1 MSLDRAYWTEVA
13 AIFDAVVDL
22 DDAERAAVLDDR
34 CANRSAMRAE
44 IEQLLMRDALEGAL
58 VTDVTRSLDA
68 EPRAPAVG
76 STIGSFHLMEV
87 IGVGGTGTV
96 YRAQRSD
103 EDFSHQ
109 VAVKIIASPVSQ
121 IDAARRFR
129 AERQI
134 LASLRHPHIVML
146 LDGGVTDASHA
157 YLIMEYVDG
166 VPISRYCQDHQLS
179 LPDRLHLF
187 RLVCSAVHYAHR
199 HSVVHRD
206 LKPANILVTAERIPK
221 VLDFGI
227 AKLLDRP
234 LPLDGTSTGPV
245 TGPLTPNYASPEQL
259 RGLPVTSSSDVYA
272 LGVLLYELL
281 SDRRPYE
288 TEGKP
293 LDEIMRL
300 VVNSDPPRPSARP
313 SENTLPYPAL
323 RLKGDLDAI
332 ILKAMAKEP
341 DLRYGSAEE
350 LSEDIKRFITGVP
363 VIAQEPSFAYLG
375 RKLALRH
382 KAVFITSAISLLLV
396 VGALVFALWQA
407 GAATAEKRRA
417 EVRFAELR
425 QLANALIFEIHD
437 AVAPLP
443 GSTAVRRT
451 IVARAL
457 GYLERLAKDADQDAA
472 LRLELVRAYIQIG
485 KVQGLPGAA
494 NLGDREGAV
503 ASFRTAQV
511 LIEPLTKLDPPS
523 ADVVE
528 GFVEATRRLSE
539 TLTSMTGH
547 RDEAIREAEK
557 AVAIADGYHRLF
569 PTDVKA
575 RNLLASSSFTAA
587 FAVGYPHSLP
597 HWQRVSLLYDALLVE
612 HPEDPQNLRNVA
624 LVEKY
629 LGTHYEASKDL
640 PQALM
645 HYTRARTIDEKRV
658 LQSPSDRGA
667 QGDVAIDLS
676 NEASVRWK
684 GRDRRAGELFEASL
698 ALRMRLAADDPKDEL
713 AAARVAFAQGRLA
726 NFYEDAGE
734 PARALEHGHAAM
746 AFYGS
751 RPLAPSYAAS
761 VAYILATVA
770 RVEEGRGNHAAG
782 CAAYEQSFD
791 AFSRLAS
798 VERESAIAGGDPMI
812 DVARRAAACGVK
824 AARDWLDAAKPI
836 R

>member
-1 MSLDRAYWTEVA
+1 VSLDKAYWTEVA
-13 AIFDAVVDL
+13 TIFDAVVDL

-34 CANRSAMRAE
+34 CAHRSAMRAD
-44 IEQLLMRDALEGAL
+44 IEQLLMRDALEETL
-58 VTDVTRSLDA
+58 VTDAMRALDA

-76 STIGSFHLMEV
+76 STIGPYQLMEV
-87 IGVGGTGTV
+87 IGAGGMGTV

-121 IDAARRFR
+121 IDTARRFK

-134 LASLRHPHIVML
+134 LASLRHPHIVTL

-166 VPISRYCQDHQLS
+166 VSITRYCRDHQLS
-179 LPDRLHLF
+179 LPNRLQLF

-206 LKPANILVTAERIPK
+206 LKPANILVTAEGVAK
-221 VLDFGI
+221 VLDFGV
-227 AKLLDRP
+227 AKLLDQP
-234 LPLDGTSTGPV
+234 LPPGGTSTGLA

-300 VVNSDPPRPSARP
+300 VVDTDPPRPSARP
-313 SENTLPYPAL
+313 SESTLPYPAL

-332 ILKAMAKEP
+332 VLKAMAKDP

-350 LSEDIKRFITGVP
+350 LSEDIKRFLTGVP

-407 GAATAEKRRA
+407 GVATAEKRRA
-417 EVRFAELR
+417 EARFAELR

-451 IVARAL
+451 IIARAL
-457 GYLERLAKDADQDAA
+457 GYLERLAKDADQDVA
-472 LRLELVRAYIQIG
+472 LRLELARAYIQIG
-485 KVQGLPGAA
+485 KVQGIPGAA
-494 NLGDREGAV
+494 NLGDREGAIS
-503 ASFRTAQV
+503 SFRTAQA
-511 LIEPLTKLDPPS
+511 LIEPLTKVDRPS
-523 ADVVE
+523 ADVVD

-539 TLTSMTGH
+539 TLTEMVGH

-557 AVAIADGYHRLF
+557 AVAIADGYYRLL
-569 PTDVKA
+569 PADVKA

-587 FAVGYPHSLP
+587 IAVGYPHWLA
-597 HWQRVSLLYDALLVE
+597 HWQRVSLLYDALLAE
-612 HPEDPQNLRNVA
+612 HPDDPQNLRNVA

-629 LGTHYEASKDL
+629 LGTHYDMTRDL
-640 PQALM
+640 PQALI

-658 LQSPSDRGA
+658 SLAPSDRGA
-667 QGDVAIDLS
+667 MGDVAVDLS
-676 NEASVRWK
+676 NEASARWK
-684 GRDRRAGELFEASL
+684 GRDMSAGELFEASL
-698 ALRMRLAADDPKDEL
+698 ALRMRLAADDPKDEH
-713 AAARVAFAQGRLA
+713 AAARVAFVHGRLA

-734 PARALEHGHAAM
+734 PARALEHAHAAM
-746 AFYGS
+746 AFYHS
-751 RPLAPSYAAS
+751 RQLTLSYATDA
-761 VAYILATVA
+761 AYTLATVA
-770 RVEEGRGNHAAG
+770 RVEEGRGDHAAG
-782 CAAYEQSFD
+782 CAAYKQSFE
-791 AFSRLAS
+791 AFSRLPSAELES
-798 VERESAIAGGDPMI
+798 VNAGVDQMI
-812 DVARRAAACGVK
+812 EVARQAAACGVR
-824 AARDWLDAAKPI
+824 AARDWLDAAKPV